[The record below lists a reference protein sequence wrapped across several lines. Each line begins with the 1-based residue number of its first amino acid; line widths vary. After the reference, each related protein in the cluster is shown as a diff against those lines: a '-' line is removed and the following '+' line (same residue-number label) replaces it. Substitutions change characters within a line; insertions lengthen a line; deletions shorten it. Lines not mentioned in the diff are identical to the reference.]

1 MDRRDGMYSPQ
12 MTKCSLVWKGFTA
25 AAFYPAL
32 VKGKGGE
39 MEKGGGK
46 GDGEKGKGEEIKPR
60 SSGKSFKVCSLKGG
74 QDFTWAS
81 GPRPRRAPS

>member
-1 MDRRDGMYSPQ
+1 
-12 MTKCSLVWKGFTA
+12 
-25 AAFYPAL
+25 
-32 VKGKGGE
+32 

-46 GDGEKGKGEEIKPR
+46 GDGEKGKGKEIKPR

-81 GPRPRRAPS
+81 GPRPRWAPS